1 MTQTPT
7 EVHPNRARTLAAE
20 GCEHQFRRVLLASEG
35 RPFSAEVLRCTA
47 LLLAGQGARAHV
59 ISIARVY
66 GSSFG
71 LPNPGLLPTKREFEQ
86 QEKQVSD
93 AVIWLR
99 RRGMT
104 ASGQVVGTRKGAQRI
119 CQEATTMGSEVII
132 MGADADRCWLTA
144 EMMWSQ
150 EPQRVRRRARIPV
163 HLVVEAKPPSWSGA
177 RP

>member
-1 MTQTPT
+1 MAVTST
-7 EVHPNRARTLAAE
+7 EARSSGAGRTAHAE
-20 GCEHQFRRVLLASEG
+20 GGALRRVLLASEG
-35 RPFSAEVLRCTA
+35 RPFSSAVLRRA
-47 LLLAGQGARAHV
+47 LELMPRQGGRVHV

-86 QEKQVSD
+86 QERQVSD

-99 RRGMT
+99 RRGIT

-119 CQEATTMGSEVII
+119 CQEAATMASEVIV
-132 MGADADRCWLTA
+132 MGADPDRNWLTA
-144 EMMWSQ
+144 ELMWSQ

-163 HLVVEAKPPSWSGA
+163 HLVVGPRPLSRSGE